1 METLYAIALVTHVL
15 ASAVGLIALLPPL
28 FAKKGGRIHG
38 TVGRVFVR
46 GMLISSLTG
55 AVLAVSWMVAPATF
69 RASEAPAAARVSGSF
84 LLLIGVLTGHAVLMA
99 MHALER
105 KRAPAPQANLRN
117 LASTIALIVTALA
130 SLVIGC
136 ASGRW
141 LSVGFG
147 ALSLFV
153 AAGDLAFACRP
164 LSHPRAYLYQHI
176 RSMGTASISAVTA
189 FAVIGGRRFLGEDV
203 LGDQAWLMW
212 VLPGLVLGPL
222 FAYWVRV
229 YKRKFEGAPA
239 RRELGASTR
248 AVPPTSHGTRPA

>member
-1 METLYAIALVTHVL
+1 METLYAIVLFTHVL

-28 FAKKGGRIHG
+28 VAKKGGRIHG

-55 AVLAVSWMVAPATF
+55 IALAASWMVAPAIF
-69 RASEAPAAARVSGSF
+69 RTTEAPAAARVSGSF
-84 LLLIGVLTGHAVLMA
+84 LLLIGVLTGNAVLTA
-99 MHALER
+99 MRALDR
-105 KRAPAPQANLRN
+105 KRAPAPQVDLRN
-117 LASTIALIVTALA
+117 VGSIGALIVTALA
-130 SLVIGC
+130 SLAVGY

-141 LSVGFG
+141 LSVWFG

-176 RSMGTASISAVTA
+176 RAMGTASISAVTA
-189 FAVIGGRRFLGEDV
+189 FAVIGGRRFFGEQV

-222 FAYWVRV
+222 FARWVRV
-229 YKRKFEGAPA
+229 YKRKFEGTPA
-239 RRELGASTR
+239 RRALGAATP
-248 AVPPTSHGTRPA
+248 VPPAAHEARPM